1 MDRPDYLT
9 RDDLEHSGF
18 MKQKDCF
25 IARESTIVAITGM
38 KSDIKYIRKGQKRV
52 ERKVDKLADAIHGTL
67 VKEEAKKMIFS
78 FLRTGWKSAP
88 MSLKVIIY
96 LLLGALG
103 IIGGGTFVSAWVV

>member
-38 KSDIKYIRKGQKRV
+38 KSDIKYIRSGQKRV
-52 ERKVDKLADAIHGTL
+52 ERKVDKLSDAIQTNL
-67 VKEEAKKMIFS
+67 IKAEAKKMVFS
-78 FLRTGWKSAP
+78 FFAKGWKSAP
-88 MSLKVIIY
+88 LSLKIIIY
-96 LLLGALG
+96 LLLSALG
-103 IIGGGTFVSAWVV
+103 IVGGGSLVSAWVA